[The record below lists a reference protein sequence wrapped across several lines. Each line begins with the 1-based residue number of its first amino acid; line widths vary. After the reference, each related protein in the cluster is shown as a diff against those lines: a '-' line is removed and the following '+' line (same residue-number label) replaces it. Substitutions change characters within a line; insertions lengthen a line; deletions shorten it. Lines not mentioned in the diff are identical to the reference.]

1 MRCTALRLSFGNG
14 AFDFVISVRLS
25 HHIRD
30 HQERIQYAR
39 EIMRVS
45 RKWVVFTYFDQTSL
59 KYRLQEFRRRFNIKR
74 PNSMVL
80 VWRCVGFFS
89 EA

>member
-1 MRCTALRLSFGNG
+1 
-14 AFDFVISVRLS
+14 
-25 HHIRD
+25 
-30 HQERIQYAR
+30 
-39 EIMRVS
+39 MRVS